1 MHLRLTPYVGIV
13 CVQNA
18 GPLVLGTANLPVR
31 ETSLGRE
38 EEGRGGEGEEEMFFD
53 AHEISAEEWA
63 KTTRSE
69 FMSQTSAE
77 SGRDAG
83 AAVGDDNSRPPFNG
97 RPMEE
102 VGGSSTYSC

>member
-1 MHLRLTPYVGIV
+1 MLYK

-18 GPLVLGTANLPVR
+18 GPLVLETANLPVR
-31 ETSLGRE
+31 ETSLGGE
-38 EEGRGGEGEEEMFFD
+38 EGVEGRGGEGEGEEEFFD

-83 AAVGDDNSRPPFNG
+83 ATLGDDNSGPPFNG

-102 VGGSSTYSC
+102 VSGSSTYSC